1 MPVVI
6 DECESL
12 ALSGH
17 LVLGEE
23 DARDVAEGPE
33 QLLKVVVLHVLGE
46 VGHADGGCV
55 LVPPPASNS
64 CVVLCCGISSSAQ
77 Q

>member
-1 MPVVI
+1 MTKGLKNSLQIFDLVKPNNVPVVV
-6 DECESL
+6 DEGEPL

-33 QLLKVVVLHVLGE
+33 QLLEVVVLHVLGE
-46 VGHADGGCV
+46 V
-55 LVPPPASNS
+55 
-64 CVVLCCGISSSAQ
+64 
-77 Q
+77 